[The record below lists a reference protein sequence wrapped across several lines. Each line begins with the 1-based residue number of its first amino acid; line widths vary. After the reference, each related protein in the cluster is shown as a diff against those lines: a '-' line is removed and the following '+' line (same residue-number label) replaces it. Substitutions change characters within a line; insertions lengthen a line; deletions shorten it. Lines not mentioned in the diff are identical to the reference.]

1 MAFTYRSPVAPAPDT
16 LAQLSGGQLSGPAA
30 AEGRRMIL
38 RGGRLVDPANGVD
51 APSDLALADGRVAA
65 VAPSIDPEPG
75 DRVVDVTGLV
85 VVPGLIEVHLHL
97 HDLFE
102 VSTRPVYEA
111 IASGTTLA
119 ISPGAGNTLM
129 APSLLGAEV
138 DRGLP
143 LHVGLLLGAPSLFGT
158 AASLDELI
166 AYFRGELEL
175 DVALQ
180 KLTRNAITARTGN
193 LVVGIKD
200 HMGHFVQTDEALDA
214 TCELAEQAGLL
225 LMSHCQDPDHAERLA
240 NVAGQ
245 RRMHLAHVTAGGFGS
260 HGDPVES
267 LRRCID
273 LCRRP
278 NVTGEFL
285 TAALREG
292 RGNRDGVLMDP
303 AAQEV
308 AFEAL
313 REGVVDVLTSD
324 GQCDAT
330 MKGFGDTRENVPCLV
345 ELVDRGILDMS
356 RSIATMTANPARL
369 LAEHTGANWWTE
381 ELGHLG
387 VGARANVT
395 VIDWADGAPT
405 HTIVGGEIAAF
416 EGRAIRRADGLGGWV
431 TRLGI
436 LERTGAGDLPL
447 WADAPAGQ
455 APAARGN

>member
-16 LAQLSGGQLSGPAA
+16 VADMSGGRLSGPTS

-38 RGGRLVDPANGVD
+38 RGGRVVDPANGVD
-51 APSDLALADGRVAA
+51 AVADVALAGGRIEA
-65 VAPSIDPEPG
+65 VAPGIDARHG
-75 DRVVDVTGLV
+75 DRVVDVAGLV

-102 VSTRPVYEA
+102 VTTRPVYEA

-143 LHVGLLLGAPSLFGT
+143 LNVGLLLGAPSLFGT
-158 AASLDELI
+158 SASLDELI
-166 AYFRGELEL
+166 AYFRGELDEA
-175 DVALQ
+175 VALQ
-180 KLTRNAITARTGN
+180 KLTRNSITARTGN

-200 HMGHFVQTDEALDA
+200 HMGHFIQSDEGLDS
-214 TCELAEQAGLL
+214 TCELAERAGLL

-240 NVAGQ
+240 DIAGS
-245 RRMHLAHVTAGGFGS
+245 RRVHLAHVTAGGFGS
-260 HGDPVES
+260 HGDAVES

-278 NVTGEFL
+278 NVSGEFL
-285 TAALREG
+285 TAALRAG

-303 AAQEV
+303 EAQEV

-313 REGVVDVLTSD
+313 REGVIDVLTSD

-345 ELVDRGILDMS
+345 ELVNRGILDIS
-356 RSIATMTANPARL
+356 RAIATMTCNPARL
-369 LAEHTGANWWTE
+369 LAEHTGQDWWTE
-381 ELGHLG
+381 EIGHLG
-387 VGARANVT
+387 AGARANVT
-395 VIDWADGAPT
+395 VIDWNDRAPT
-405 HTIVGGEIAAF
+405 HTIVAGEIAGF
-416 EGRAIRRADGLGGWV
+416 EGRQVRRADGLGGWV

-436 LERTGAGDLPL
+436 LERTGVGDLPL

-455 APAARGN
+455 APEAR